1 MHLWVQ
7 MSCGLFSRYEP
18 PRAMPGGVP
27 TSPMV
32 RAGVRANT
40 MGSHPLG
47 AWGLRGLQLWRNHV
61 ETGLQLL
68 RRPPTRSGSWGML
81 TQQANYSWN
90 NSPVGSEWVYRGSAW
105 ECGSATIYFLF
116 MLQYHSEASNHDQSV
131 IVSDSAQPPPHT
143 NRSAQ
148 TDSGEHVHPS

>member
-1 MHLWVQ
+1 MF
-7 MSCGLFSRYEP
+7 CRLFSRYKP
-18 PRAMPGGVP
+18 SRGMSGGVP
-27 TSPMV
+27 ASPKV
-32 RAGVRANT
+32 CAVSPAPLRANT
-40 MGSHPLG
+40 MGSYPLG
-47 AWGLRGLQLWRNHV
+47 ARGLGGLRLRRKLV
-61 ETGLQLL
+61 EIRLQLL

-81 TQQANYSWN
+81 TRQANCSWN

-131 IVSDSAQPPPHT
+131 IVSDTVQPPPHT

-148 TDSGEHVHPS
+148 TAYAPAS